1 MSIAMNEPCAPEITW
16 QSLPFTYGSFLSALA
31 NIFSME
37 CKGSVD
43 DVKG

>member
-1 MSIAMNEPCAPEITW
+1 MLMFFPLLRVVFFFIAF
-16 QSLPFTYGSFLSALA
+16 LPFTYGSFLSALA

>member
-1 MSIAMNEPCAPEITW
+1 MLMFFPLLRVVFFIAF
-16 QSLPFTYGSFLSALA
+16 LLFTYGSFLSALA
-31 NIFSME
+31 NIFSMR